1 MLSFVRSLLL
11 VLVLSVSFSFA
22 LENRWVFTDFLLID
36 ERSAG
41 IWDDFYVV
49 DGRLV
54 TGQNPASATSTAKA
68 AVEVFE
74 KL

>member
-1 MLSFVRSLLL
+1 MLIK
-11 VLVLSVSFSFA
+11 
-22 LENRWVFTDFLLID
+22 TPD

-54 TGQNPASATSTAKA
+54 TGQNPASAKSTAE
-68 AVEVFE
+68 AVVSVFD